1 MTSSGN
7 PPLERRPEWRLTGV
21 LFFALIALAVL
32 WATFRIV
39 WPFVTPILLGAVLV
53 TLTFSMY
60 QRLLARVRN
69 RPWVAAILMLIG
81 ITFLLVIPLFL
92 VAIALVHEANNLIT
106 GLQSGEARQFLARL
120 DLSNR
125 LAFLRRWVPGFDPAT
140 LSPQHLLL
148 PIVQEIPGWV
158 ARHGTTVVGGIA
170 GLVVSFLLMLLA
182 TYFFYTEGE
191 TIMKEL

>member
-1 MTSSGN
+1 
-7 PPLERRPEWRLTGV
+7 
-21 LFFALIALAVL
+21 
-32 WATFRIV
+32 
-39 WPFVTPILLGAVLV
+39 
-53 TLTFSMY
+53 
-60 QRLLARVRN
+60 
-69 RPWVAAILMLIG
+69 MLIG

-191 TIMKEL
+191 TIMKELSTLSPLPERYDREFGMQFKNVVDATFRGYIVTGLVEGIVTAIGLVVTGVPSALFWGAFATIVSLLPF